1 MQTKSAH
8 SWIRLAYILSRLVAF
23 DLLSLF
29 SSDVHGLL
37 YQVVKNSF
45 QYVVLRMDVGPLMLI
60 VRSSTL
66 SSVEFIKPGIFLQQL
81 GKYNQDE

>member
-1 MQTKSAH
+1 M
-8 SWIRLAYILSRLVAF
+8 
-23 DLLSLF
+23 
-29 SSDVHGLL
+29 HGLL

-45 QYVVLRMDVGPLMLI
+45 QYVVLRMDAGPLMLI